1 MKKYFFL
8 LFFVALTF
16 VSCDSNSIEKQME
29 KYAKE
34 HMVGL
39 PDTYFFYNMGIENFV
54 SYNSELREYRKGLE
68 QREKLN
74 PAFTAEIA
82 KVKALEEKYEYQT
95 AYREREFRF
104 TARDENRK
112 RIDQSVWAIYDD
124 DKNILFISMS
134 RDSLPTYPV
143 LHILRS
149 RGEL

>member
-1 MKKYFFL
+1 MKKFFVL
-8 LFFVALTF
+8 LFFAALAF

-39 PDTYFFYNMGIENFV
+39 PDTYFFYNMGYKDVVF
-54 SYNSELREYRKGLE
+54 YNAELREYRKGLE
-68 QREKLN
+68 QRESLN
-74 PAFTAEIA
+74 PAYTAEIA
-82 KVKALEEKYEYQT
+82 KVKALEEKYEHQA
-95 AYREREFRF
+95 AYYEQEFRF
-104 TARDENRK
+104 TARDENRN
-112 RIDQSVWAIYDD
+112 RIDQSVWAIYDKD
-124 DKNILFISMS
+124 ENILFISMS